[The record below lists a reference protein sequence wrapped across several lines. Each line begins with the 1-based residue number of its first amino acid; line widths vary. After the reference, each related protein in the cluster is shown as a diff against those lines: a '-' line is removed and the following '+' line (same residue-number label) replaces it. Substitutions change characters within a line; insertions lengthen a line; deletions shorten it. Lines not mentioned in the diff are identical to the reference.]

1 MSELWWKATGISI
14 CGTDCQALQ
23 VMDMK
28 VYTGEISPYLKPNTK
43 VPLSLS
49 FFFSL
54 SQYINNN
61 ITHTEPEK
69 KNPHIVQDSTQKW
82 WSSHPSCV
90 DPLPLAMLLLRQ
102 PASHLLDF
110 SLDQLQDRL
119 LWYHPTPISLP
130 PTIPDSIGSPERNQK
145 EGEVQ
150 ETWAL
155 LTLCWQKAR
164 TVLFTLTRELNKI
177 MSMVIPVAGE
187 NLDPGQARHAHLP
200 GMHKPIRRERKWASG
215 LHDFSFY
222 SFSEHT
228 ASPL

>member
-1 MSELWWKATGISI
+1 MYKTPPRNDDRLTPPVWILCLWPCYSWDSQPATCWISPLI
-14 CGTDCQALQ
+14 NCRTDCF
-23 VMDMK
+23 D
-28 VYTGEISPYLKPNTK
+28 TP
-43 VPLSLS
+43 
-49 FFFSL
+49 
-54 SQYINNN
+54 
-61 ITHTEPEK
+61 
-69 KNPHIVQDSTQKW
+69 
-82 WSSHPSCV
+82 
-90 DPLPLAMLLLRQ
+90 
-102 PASHLLDF
+102 
-110 SLDQLQDRL
+110 
-119 LWYHPTPISLP
+119 PTPISLP